1 MRSILS
7 LFSKSPFKPLAH
19 HIGRVRACIDQVK
32 PLFAALNEKDYG
44 KIRDISHLIM
54 KVEHDAD
61 VIKTNIRNNLLQ
73 SLFMAVDKRDFL
85 RLLSA
90 QDDMADAVED
100 LAVLLRIKN
109 LETPGIIQEPLD
121 DLVAH
126 VVNTAYLACDLIN
139 ELDNLLEASFGG
151 KEAEKVENEVERLG
165 AEEWEADKKQF
176 MLAQKLFSVDDEL
189 KAADL
194 MLWNEVIKKLG
205 AVADKAE
212 TIGKILRLFL
222 AK

>member
-1 MRSILS
+1 M
-7 LFSKSPFKPLAH
+7 
-19 HIGRVRACIDQVK
+19 GRVRACIDQLN
-32 PLFAALNEKDYG
+32 PLFAALKKKDYE
-44 KIRDISHLIM
+44 KIKDISHLIM

-100 LAVLLRIKN
+100 LAVLIRIKN
-109 LETPGIIQEPLD
+109 LEAPKIIQEPLD

-126 VVNTAYLACDLIN
+126 VANTAYLACDLI
-139 ELDNLLEASFGG
+139 EGLDDLLEASFGG
-151 KEAEKVENEVERLG
+151 KEAEKVENNVEQLG
-165 AEEWEADKKQF
+165 AEEWAADKKQF

-189 KAADL
+189 KASDL
-194 MLWNEVIKKLG
+194 MLWSEVIKKLG

-212 TIGKILRLFL
+212 KIGKILRLFL